1 MREMIEERRDA
12 KAQGVERADVFT
24 NLLNASESE
33 KGDGG
38 ALSDLELNGASSPF
52 CLGCILTG
60 PFMAGDIV
68 SPAWIIKK
76 FHIDWFLVR
85 TACGWT

>member
-1 MREMIEERRDA
+1 MREMIQERRDA

-38 ALSDLELNGASSPF
+38 GLSDLELRGA
-52 CLGCILTG
+52 CLTFLFG
-60 PFMAGDIV
+60 PYSHWLLHGRQCCE
-68 SPAWIIKK
+68 P
-76 FHIDWFLVR
+76 LVDD
-85 TACGWT
+85 

>member
-1 MREMIEERRDA
+1 MREMIEERRGA

-38 ALSDLELNGASSPF
+38 ALSDSELNGASSPF
-52 CLGCILTG
+52 CSGCILTCL
-60 PFMAGDIV
+60 FMAGDIV
-68 SPAWIIKK
+68 SPSWIIMNSILTG
-76 FHIDWFLVR
+76 F
-85 TACGWT
+85 

>member
-33 KGDGG
+33 KGEGGG
-38 ALSDLELNGASSPF
+38 ALSDTELTGAN
-52 CLGCILTG
+52 CIL
-60 PFMAGDIV
+60 
-68 SPAWIIKK
+68 S
-76 FHIDWFLVR
+76 
-85 TACGWT
+85 

>member
-12 KAQGVERADVFT
+12 KAQGVVRADVFT

-38 ALSDLELNGASSPF
+38 ALSDLELNGACLTFLFALYPHWPPHGRRYCEPF
-52 CLGCILTG
+52 V
-60 PFMAGDIV
+60 DN
-68 SPAWIIKK
+68 
-76 FHIDWFLVR
+76 
-85 TACGWT
+85 

>member
-33 KGDGG
+33 KEDGG
-38 ALSDLELNGASSPF
+38 ALSDLELNGA
-52 CLGCILTG
+52 CLTLSLVCILTG
-60 PFMAGDIV
+60 SWQAI
-68 SPAWIIKK
+68 
-76 FHIDWFLVR
+76 L
-85 TACGWT
+85 